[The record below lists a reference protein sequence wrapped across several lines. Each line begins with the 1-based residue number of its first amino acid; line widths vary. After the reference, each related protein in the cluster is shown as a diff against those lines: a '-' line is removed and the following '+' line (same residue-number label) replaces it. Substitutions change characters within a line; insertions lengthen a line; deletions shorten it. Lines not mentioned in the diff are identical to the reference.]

1 MQCVYEMLVFCVI
14 VTFSIDLS
22 RDPPRAE
29 PSRLPTND
37 NQRKKRK
44 RRAVRCTQMKAHPAK
59 LPPLERPD
67 HAQFRPNKTC
77 VRLAGVWY
85 VPPRT
90 IEK

>member
-1 MQCVYEMLVFCVI
+1 MLVFCII
-14 VTFSIDLS
+14 VTFFIHLS

-29 PSRLPTND
+29 PFRLPTM
-37 NQRKKRK
+37 KKK
-44 RRAVRCTQMKAHPAK
+44 TVRCTQMKAHPAK

-77 VRLAGVWY
+77 VQLAGVY
-85 VPPRT
+85 VRRPRT